1 MFSSTEFHTTVSLY
15 SLAHT
20 SPATSVL
27 NGDCDCIPGS
37 SWTCAA
43 REPFLYQDVTA
54 CALTSPYVSLLTS
67 MVNHQ
72 VHQDMSQFYGKSGE
86 HASRASCSLIFR
98 VAFNFALH
106 DSFARLACIVLFD
119 GLRGGQSQACRKFSA
134 LFSLNFSSSDDDE
147 DEVCSSIK

>member
-1 MFSSTEFHTTVSLY
+1 
-15 SLAHT
+15 
-20 SPATSVL
+20 
-27 NGDCDCIPGS
+27 
-37 SWTCAA
+37 
-43 REPFLYQDVTA
+43 
-54 CALTSPYVSLLTS
+54 

-119 GLRGGQSQACRKFSA
+119 VSRGGQSLCRKFSA
-134 LFSLNFSSSDDDE
+134 FFFLNFSSSDDDE